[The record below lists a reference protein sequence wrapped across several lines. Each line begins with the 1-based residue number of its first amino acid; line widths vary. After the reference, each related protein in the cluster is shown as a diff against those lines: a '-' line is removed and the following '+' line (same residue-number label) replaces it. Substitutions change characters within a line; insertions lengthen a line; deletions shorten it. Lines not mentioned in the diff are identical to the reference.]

1 MTPTLTSV
9 ALAAAIVCAE
19 AQVPTFRAGGH
30 GVTVPV
36 AVFDRDRIVRN
47 LTLQDFQIR
56 DNGVE
61 QVITSADLY
70 ALPIDLRLVFDT
82 SGSISEAD
90 LAHFLRTMRQ
100 VASTLEPRD
109 RCEIITFNTR
119 VAEAAPRQSPCV
131 KIEFKRGGSDGTAF
145 FDAATLALVTSPTP
159 DRRQITI
166 LLSDAKDNASFFD
179 EATMLEAARLTDSVV
194 YTILPGDP
202 RVGRAVSAARLHAL
216 SLLTGGRLVRAPQHT
231 LGSVINDAIQEFRQS
246 YAVQYTL
253 TGARIEGWHKLDVR
267 VRGRH
272 SYRIRTRPGYFGR

>member
-1 MTPTLTSV
+1 MTPTV
-9 ALAAAIVCAE
+9 AAVVVAAAVVCAH

-36 AVFDRDRIVRN
+36 AVFDQDRIVRN
-47 LTLQDFQIR
+47 LTIQDFQIR

-70 ALPIDLRLVFDT
+70 ALPIDLRLVFDI

-100 VASTLEPRD
+100 VAETLEPRA
-109 RCEIITFNTR
+109 RCEIITFNPR
-119 VAEAAPRQSPCV
+119 VAEAAARQSPPV
-131 KIEFKRGGSDGTAF
+131 KIELKRGGSDGTAF

-202 RVGRAVSAARLHAL
+202 RLGRAVSAARLHAL

-231 LGSVINDAIQEFRQS
+231 LANVINGAISEFRQS
-246 YAVQYTL
+246 YAVQYNL
-253 TGARIEGWHKLDVR
+253 TGARIEGWHKIDVR
-267 VRGRH
+267 VRGRN
-272 SYRIRTRPGYFGR
+272 YRIRTRPGYFGR